1 MEQIF
6 RIFFYFCSN
15 HNKIRMK
22 RFFLSML
29 LVLAG
34 MALFSQVN
42 ITVAFTARNADSNY
56 VQLNRV
62 SITNLTKNWQETIYW
77 PDTTLT
83 MYFDVGIEDDYLEN
97 RGFALS
103 QSNPNPCDGTTEFDL
118 AVPEEDPVHLEITDM
133 RGIVETFQAMSLSRG
148 LHHFRVTLPSAG
160 TYVMTAR
167 QNGKTSSIKMVSSR
181 GGGSLGI
188 DYLGE
193 GQAIGHLTKSVTINP
208 YNSDDRMEYVGY
220 ADICGVEVESGHIVT
235 QLFYPNYTLDFS
247 EALCFLPTVNT
258 DSMVYY
264 TDTTATG
271 GGNVLSDGGAPVTAR
286 GVCWSTS
293 HNPTVSDSHTND
305 GDSTGVFASSLTMLA
320 PATTYYMRAYAT
332 NIMGT
337 AYGDEVSFT
346 TWRQF
351 QCGMDTITDIDGNI
365 YNTLQL
371 GNQCWMKENLRTR
384 HYSDGTPIPHGNTAS
399 LDVAYWYY
407 PHNDSTIVPLYGLL
421 YNWTAAAGG
430 APVLNICP
438 QGWHLPSMNEWYQL
452 TSYLTGQSQYWCG
465 DNIYQTAK
473 SLASTIGW
481 ATSSTPC
488 AIGND
493 IATNNATGFGA
504 MPAGGFNNH
513 YHDFSGGAYF
523 WTPDNYSDENWA
535 FRLTTGGA
543 FPSQFHHSKQ
553 YGLSVRCIH
562 D

>member
-1 MEQIF
+1 
-6 RIFFYFCSN
+6 
-15 HNKIRMK
+15 MK

-160 TYVMTAR
+160 SYVMTAR

-271 GGNVLSDGGAPVTAR
+271 GGDVLSDGGAPVTAR

-305 GDSTGVFASSLTMLA
+305 GDSTGVFVSSLTMLA

>member
-1 MEQIF
+1 
-6 RIFFYFCSN
+6 
-15 HNKIRMK
+15 MK

-34 MALFSQVN
+34 MALFPQVN
-42 ITVAFTARNADSNY
+42 ITVTFTAQDVDSNY

-83 MYFDVGIEDDYLEN
+83 MYFDVGIEDDYMEN
-97 RGFALS
+97 RGLTLS

-118 AVPEEDPVHLEITDM
+118 AVPEENPVHLEIADM
-133 RGIVETFQAMSLSRG
+133 RGIVETFQATSLSRG

-181 GGGSLGI
+181 GGGSVGI

-193 GQAIGHLTKSVTINP
+193 GQAICHLTKSVTINP
-208 YNSDDRMEYVGY
+208 YNSNDRMLYVGY
-220 ADICGVEVESGHIVT
+220 ADICGAEVESEHIET
-235 QLFYPNYTLDFS
+235 QLFYPNFTLNFS
-247 EALCFLPTVNT
+247 QALCFLPTVSTNL
-258 DSMVYY
+258 VVHY
-264 TDTTATG
+264 TDTTAAG
-271 GGNVLSDGGAPVTAR
+271 GGNVVSDGGAPVTAR

-305 GDSTGVFASSLTMLA
+305 GDSTGVFASNLTGLVST
-320 PATTYYMRAYAT
+320 TTYYVRAYAT

-346 TWRQF
+346 TWPPF
-351 QCGMDTITDIDGNI
+351 YCGTDTVTDIDGNV
-365 YNTLQL
+365 YHTLQL
-371 GNQCWMKENLRTR
+371 GNQCWMKENLRAR
-384 HYSDGTPIPHGNTAS
+384 HYSDGTPIPQGSTTTSSN
-399 LDVAYWYY
+399 VAYWYY

-430 APVLNICP
+430 APVLNLCP
-438 QGWHLPSMNEWYQL
+438 ERWHLPSMNEWSQL
-452 TSYLTGQSQYWCG
+452 EGYVHSQSQYWCEYYSAHY
-465 DNIYQTAK
+465 IAK

-481 ATSSTPC
+481 GPSSTPC
-488 AIGND
+488 AVGNN
-493 IATNNATGFGA
+493 ITTNNATGFGA
-504 MPAGGFNNH
+504 MPAGGFGAVSSG
-513 YHDFSGGAYF
+513 YYDFTGGAYF
-523 WTPDNYSDENWA
+523 WTPDRYNSDYCH
-535 FRLTTGGA
+535 FDLTQA
-543 FPSQFHHSKQ
+543 CKMPDVSHHHPSY